1 MTGTSAD
8 AGTRASSRGDGCA
21 YVGISGWRYP
31 PWRGD
36 FYPTGLAQRLELEYA
51 ASRFASIEVNGSF
64 YALQRPENYRA
75 WADSTP
81 PGFVFSVKGG
91 RFITHMKKLRDVDT
105 ALANFFASGVLALG
119 PKLGPFLWQLP
130 ASVPYDAE
138 RLIDFFQRL
147 PRTTS
152 AAAELAARHDERVA
166 DRAHT
171 TTDADRPLRHALEVR
186 HDSYLDPAFTALA
199 AEHDIAVVVADTAR
213 KWPFL
218 EMITAGFAYVRL
230 HGDEELYVSGYSDE
244 ALDRWA
250 SKITG
255 WSTGSTVP
263 DGAGRDVYVYFDN
276 DVKVRAPYD
285 AMALADRLGT
295 GPVEAADATKPA
307 EAPIRK
313 G

>member
-91 RFITHMKKLRDVDT
+91 RFFTHMKKLRDVDT
-105 ALANFFASGVLALG
+105 ALANFFPSGVLALG